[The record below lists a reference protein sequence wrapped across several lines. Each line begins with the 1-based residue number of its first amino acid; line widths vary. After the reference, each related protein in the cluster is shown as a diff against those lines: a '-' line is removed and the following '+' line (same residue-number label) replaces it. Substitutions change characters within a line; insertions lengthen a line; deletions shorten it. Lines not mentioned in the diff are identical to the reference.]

1 MTETGIPPKPKRVK
15 KPSIKAYCPPDLKKK
30 QDKEIEALDLASA
43 MLTLDQLTCIIAGVE
58 FGVETAALRLGWT
71 VEKVEAELRKPECA
85 FTIKMARDMLFRDIV
100 KSKIRALRKI
110 S

>member
-43 MLTLDQLTCIIAGVE
+43 MLTLDQLT
-58 FGVETAALRLGWT
+58 
-71 VEKVEAELRKPECA
+71 
-85 FTIKMARDMLFRDIV
+85 
-100 KSKIRALRKI
+100 
-110 S
+110 